1 MNARPAVRVRGGGSS
16 KVADFIYGRL
26 LASSDDHASRCSHEQ
41 AEAAAGMRHLSR
53 HEPPWGTSIA
63 WVFRDDFHSAFNL
76 RHCVMVEERA
86 TDSDALAGVVETA
99 AVNWQNTLRAMV
111 GVQFVMTMAFSMLTP
126 IMPLLLPELGVNTV
140 AGIDIWAGILSGIT
154 SFVAAF
160 ASPIWGR
167 VADQHGRKLMLLRS
181 SAAIGFFTVLMGLSA
196 NVWQF
201 CAARTLMGI
210 FAGFSS
216 AAIALVASQV
226 PEGRLGYSLG
236 WLSTGQLV
244 GSLVGPIVGGALA
257 DLTGSYRIPFYL
269 TSATIFVS
277 LALVWFL
284 VHEEFTRPQKGGSG
298 RSVAAGL
305 IALIRSPALLAL
317 FFVLLMAQFGVR
329 TVQPIVTL
337 YVKEMV
343 GNLPNV
349 ATLAGI
355 AFSITGVANVISAPL
370 LGNRS
375 DVIGYRRVLLISLLG
390 ATLTT
395 LPQAFTDNYWVFTAE
410 RFLVGLFI
418 GGLLPTANALVGR
431 LVPRSER
438 GAVYGMTSSAMFMGN
453 SLGPLL
459 GGFIAAGFGLRW
471 VFLMTGAVLALNLVW
486 VYYRVPEYRAAEN

>member
-1 MNARPAVRVRGGGSS
+1 MADLRISQSEAPAVEEGGFST
-16 KVADFIYGRL
+16 Y
-26 LASSDDHASRCSHEQ
+26 
-41 AEAAAGMRHLSR
+41 
-53 HEPPWGTSIA
+53 
-63 WVFRDDFHSAFNL
+63 
-76 RHCVMVEERA
+76 
-86 TDSDALAGVVETA
+86 
-99 AVNWQNTLRAMV
+99 WQSTLWAMV
-111 GVQFVMTMAFSMLTP
+111 GIQFVMTMAFSMLTP
-126 IMPLLLPELGVNTV
+126 IMPLLLPELGVTST

-160 ASPIWGR
+160 ASPVWGR
-167 VADQHGRKLMLLRS
+167 VADRHGRKLMLMRS
-181 SAAIGFFTVLMGLSA
+181 SLAIGFFTVLMGLSA

-201 CAARTLMGI
+201 FGARMLMGV

-216 AAIALVASQV
+216 SAIALVASQV
-226 PEGRLGYSLG
+226 PESRLGYSLG

-269 TSATIFVS
+269 TSATIFAA
-277 LALVWFL
+277 LALVWFG
-284 VHEEFTRPQKGGSG
+284 VQEEFTRSQKGKVGGS
-298 RSVAAGL
+298 VLAGL
-305 IALIRSPALLAL
+305 LALIRSPPLLAL

-343 GNLPNV
+343 GDLPNV

-355 AFSITGVANVISAPL
+355 AFSITGVANVISAPF

-375 DVIGYRRVLLISLLG
+375 DRIGYRKVLLISLLG
-390 ATLTT
+390 STLTT
-395 LPQAFTDNYWVFTAE
+395 FPQAFTDNYWLFTIE
-410 RFLVGLFI
+410 RFAVGLFI

-431 LVPRSER
+431 LVPRSDR
-438 GAVYGMTSSAMFMGN
+438 GTIYGMTSSAMFMGN

-459 GGFIAAGFGLRW
+459 GGFLAAGLGLSW

-486 VYYRVPEYRAAEN
+486 VYYRVPEYRGS

>member
-1 MNARPAVRVRGGGSS
+1 MAE
-16 KVADFIYGRL
+16 L
-26 LASSDDHASRCSHEQ
+26 Q
-41 AEAAAGMRHLSR
+41 AGK
-53 HEPPWGTSIA
+53 
-63 WVFRDDFHSAFNL
+63 DQ
-76 RHCVMVEERA
+76 
-86 TDSDALAGVVETA
+86 TA
-99 AVNWQNTLRAMV
+99 AVDTIDAEETSAANWQSTLWAMV
-111 GVQFVMTMAFSMLTP
+111 GIQFVMTMAFSMLTP
-126 IMPLLLPELGVNTV
+126 IMPLLLPELGVRTP

-160 ASPIWGR
+160 ASPVWGR
-167 VADQHGRKLMLLRS
+167 VADNYGRKMMLLRA
-181 SAAIGFFTVLMGLSA
+181 SAAIGFFTALMGLSA

-201 CAARTLMGI
+201 FAARTLMGV

-216 AAIALVASQV
+216 GAIALVASQV
-226 PEGRLGYSLG
+226 PERRLGYSLG

-257 DLTGSYRIPFYL
+257 DLTGSYRMPFYL

-277 LALVWFL
+277 LVLVWFF
-284 VHEEFTRPQKGGSG
+284 VHEEFTRPTKGSG
-298 RSVAAGL
+298 GRSMMAGL
-305 IALIRSPALLAL
+305 VALVRSPTLLAL

-343 GNLPNV
+343 GDLPNV

-355 AFSITGVANVISAPL
+355 AFSITGVANVISAPF

-375 DVIGYRRVLLISLLG
+375 DQIGYRRVLLICLLG
-390 ATLTT
+390 STLTT
-395 LPQAFTDNYWVFTAE
+395 LPQAFTENYFVFTAE
-410 RFLVGLFI
+410 RFAVGLFI

-431 LVPRSER
+431 LVPRSDR
-438 GAVYGMTSSAMFMGN
+438 GTIYGMTSSAMFMGN

-459 GGFIAAGFGLRW
+459 GGFLAAGLGLSW

-486 VYYRVPEYRAAEN
+486 VYYRVPEYHGSTT

>member
-1 MNARPAVRVRGGGSS
+1 M
-16 KVADFIYGRL
+16 ADLRAG
-26 LASSDDHASRCSHEQ
+26 DEM
-41 AEAAAGMRHLSR
+41 EAA
-53 HEPPWGTSIA
+53 
-63 WVFRDDFHSAFNL
+63 
-76 RHCVMVEERA
+76 EESGVA
-86 TDSDALAGVVETA
+86 TH
-99 AVNWQNTLRAMV
+99 WRNTLWAMV
-111 GVQFVMTMAFSMLTP
+111 GIQFVMTMAFSMLTP
-126 IMPLLLPELGVNTV
+126 IMPLFLPELGVKTV
-140 AGIDIWAGILSGIT
+140 AGIDIWAGILSGVT

-160 ASPIWGR
+160 ASPVWGR
-167 VADQHGRKLMLLRS
+167 VADTHGRKLMLLRS
-181 SAAIGFFTVLMGLSA
+181 SLAIGFFTVLMGLSA

-201 CAARTLMGI
+201 FGARMLMGV

-216 AAIALVASQV
+216 SAIALVASQV
-226 PEGRLGYSLG
+226 PESRLGYSLG

-257 DLTGSYRIPFYL
+257 DLTGSYRVPFYL
-269 TSATIFVS
+269 TSVTIFAA
-277 LALVWFL
+277 LALVWFG
-284 VHEEFTRPQKGGSG
+284 VHEEFTRPQSGKGG
-298 RSVAAGL
+298 RSVLAGL
-305 IALIRSPALLAL
+305 VALIRSPTLLAL

-355 AFSITGVANVISAPL
+355 AFSITGVGNVISAPF

-410 RFLVGLFI
+410 RFAVGLFV

-431 LVPRSER
+431 LVPRSDR
-438 GAVYGMTSSAMFMGN
+438 GTIYGMTSSAMFMGN

-459 GGFIAAGFGLRW
+459 GGFLAAGLGLSW

-486 VYYRVPEYRAAEN
+486 VYYKVPEYRG